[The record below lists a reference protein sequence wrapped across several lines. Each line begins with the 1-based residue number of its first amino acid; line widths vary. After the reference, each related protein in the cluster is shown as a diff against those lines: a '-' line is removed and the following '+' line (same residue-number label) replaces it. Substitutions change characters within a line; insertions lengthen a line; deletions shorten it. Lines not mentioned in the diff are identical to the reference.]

1 MFCGCGCALMWP
13 KKSSRGPMSED
24 EPIYSPRI
32 MKGMQEKSS
41 TNGDK
46 ATVVRFRKPSRI
58 HFRRPAVTGTYSDGR
73 SS

>member
-1 MFCGCGCALMWP
+1 
-13 KKSSRGPMSED
+13 MSED